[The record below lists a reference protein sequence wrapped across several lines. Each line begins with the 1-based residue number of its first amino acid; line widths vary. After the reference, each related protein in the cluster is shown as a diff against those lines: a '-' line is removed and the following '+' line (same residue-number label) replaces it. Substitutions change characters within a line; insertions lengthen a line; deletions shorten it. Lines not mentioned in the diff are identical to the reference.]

1 MRVAN
6 VGNLRHT
13 LAEAFIGSNATLGV
27 VELPRLAE
35 ADSSLDVNGGVVHLV
50 LNLDGSVHLFVFSLF
65 IHDVYRLTYLLV
77 GAVEAFSGDIH
88 RTAAAMAKLREKSN
102 IPVLL
107 LTAKSEDTDKILG
120 LNVGADDYITKP
132 FSNKEMVY
140 RVNAQLRRYFEYNKN
155 ASQAE
160 RQYGELFISSTYM
173 QAKVGGEV
181 IPLTAKEFKLLDFL
195 TKNENCLF
203 GKQKL
208 IDEVWGLEEYID
220 ENTVAVTV
228 ARLREKLEAK
238 GVNHIVTVWGL
249 GYKWQY

>member
-1 MRVAN
+1 MKKI
-6 VGNLRHT
+6 LI
-13 LAEAFIGSNATLGV
+13 AEDN
-27 VELPRLAE
+27 VELSDIMRNFLLKDGKTVYQAFDGVE
-35 ADSSLDVNGGVVHLV
+35 ALNIAKNMKPDLV
-50 LNLDGSVHLFVFSLF
+50 LLDIMMPKKDGFEVCRELRKYASFPIIIVS
-65 IHDVYRLTYLLV
+65 
-77 GAVEAFSGDIH
+77 
-88 RTAAAMAKLREKSN
+88 AK
-102 IPVLL
+102 
-107 LTAKSEDTDKILG
+107 ASEDDKIKMFDL
-120 LNVGADDYITKP
+120 GADDYITKP

-181 IPLTAKEFKLLDFL
+181 LPLTAKEFKLLDYL

>member
-1 MRVAN
+1 MKKI
-6 VGNLRHT
+6 LI
-13 LAEAFIGSNATLGV
+13 AEDN
-27 VELPRLAE
+27 VELSDIMRNFLLKDGKTVYQAFDGVE
-35 ADSSLDVNGGVVHLV
+35 ALNIAKNMKPDLV
-50 LNLDGSVHLFVFSLF
+50 LLDIMMPKKDGFEVCRELRKYASFPIIIVS
-65 IHDVYRLTYLLV
+65 
-77 GAVEAFSGDIH
+77 
-88 RTAAAMAKLREKSN
+88 AK
-102 IPVLL
+102 
-107 LTAKSEDTDKILG
+107 ASEDDKIKMFDL
-120 LNVGADDYITKP
+120 GADDYITKP

-181 IPLTAKEFKLLDFL
+181 LPLTAKEFKLLDFL

>member
-1 MRVAN
+1 MKKI
-6 VGNLRHT
+6 LI
-13 LAEAFIGSNATLGV
+13 AEDN
-27 VELPRLAE
+27 VELSDIMRNFLLKDGKTVYQAFDGVE
-35 ADSSLDVNGGVVHLV
+35 ALNIAKNMKPDLV
-50 LNLDGSVHLFVFSLF
+50 LLDIMMPKKDGFEVCRELRKYASFPIIIVS
-65 IHDVYRLTYLLV
+65 
-77 GAVEAFSGDIH
+77 
-88 RTAAAMAKLREKSN
+88 AK
-102 IPVLL
+102 
-107 LTAKSEDTDKILG
+107 ASEEDKIKMFDL
-120 LNVGADDYITKP
+120 GADDYITKP

-181 IPLTAKEFKLLDFL
+181 LPLTAKEFKLLDFL

-228 ARLREKLEAK
+228 ARLREKLEVK

>member
-1 MRVAN
+1 MKKI
-6 VGNLRHT
+6 LI
-13 LAEAFIGSNATLGV
+13 AEDN
-27 VELPRLAE
+27 VELSDIMRNFL
-35 ADSSLDVNGGVVHLV
+35 LK
-50 LNLDGSVHLFVFSLF
+50 DGKT
-65 IHDVYRLTYLLV
+65 VYQAFD
-77 GAVEAFSGDIH
+77 GVEALNIAKNMKPDLILLDIMMPKKDGFEVC
-88 RTAAAMAKLREKSN
+88 RELRKYASFPIIIVSAK
-102 IPVLL
+102 
-107 LTAKSEDTDKILG
+107 ASEDDKIKMFDL
-120 LNVGADDYITKP
+120 GADDYITKP

-181 IPLTAKEFKLLDFL
+181 LPLTAKEFKLLDFL